1 MPIPLVYLPEN
12 FEAGVKPQNFLSFNL
27 GKLSD
32 HQGAAGYNINAIF

>member
-12 FEAGVKPQNFLSFNL
+12 FEAGQTINFLSFNL

-32 HQGAAGYNINAIF
+32 HQGAAGYNIKAIF